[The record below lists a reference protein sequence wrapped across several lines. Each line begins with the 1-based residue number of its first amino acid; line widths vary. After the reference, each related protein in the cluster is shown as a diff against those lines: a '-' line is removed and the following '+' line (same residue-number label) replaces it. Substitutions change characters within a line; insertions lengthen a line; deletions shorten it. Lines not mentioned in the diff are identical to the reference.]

1 MLNKTKINENL
12 RSKFLKDREEQEA
25 GSGNDSRVLN
35 YFDLDY
41 GQQIEVLL
49 VADEAGELFYEYSSH
64 NAPRG
69 TNVKGSNCSYT
80 SSREPC
86 CVCEYGWDIYTRTSD
101 QDLSGKWRRKNHILG
116 QVLPLNMPKGFSV
129 PESEDGNLV
138 KLFYM
143 PWGIKEL
150 IVDSLINQTISDPT
164 EHVLVIKKTKNQG
177 GKPAYNKSYFKVE
190 KVVLDPVY
198 EEAYANGLIK
208 PYNLKAE
215 LPAPTTSQDM
225 ETWLRAALEGSTTNR
240 FWDKYLPEAKAQT
253 ADESGTPLPKLN
265 TTTQDAPAAAVAPK
279 GGSPSLMERLEA
291 ARAGKTV

>member
-12 RSKFLKDREEQEA
+12 REKLLKDREEQEA
-25 GSGNDSRVLN
+25 GSNNDARVLN
-35 YFDLDY
+35 YFDLQY
-41 GQQIEVLL
+41 GEQIEVLL
-49 VADEAGELFYEYSSH
+49 VADDAGELFYEYSSH
-64 NAPRG
+64 TAPRG
-69 TNVKGSNCSYT
+69 SNVRGINCSFS

-86 CVCEYGWDIYTRTSD
+86 CVCDYGWELYQRTNNK
-101 QDLSGKWRRKNHILG
+101 DLSGKWRRKNHILG
-116 QVLPLNMPKGFSV
+116 QVLPLNFPKTLSI

-177 GKPAYNKSYFKVE
+177 GKPAYNKSYFKTE

-198 EEAYANGLIK
+198 EELYANGQIK

-225 ETWLRAALEGSTTNR
+225 ETWLRTALEGSSVNR
-240 FWDKYLPEAKAQT
+240 FWEKYIPEAGSQAT
-253 ADESGTPLPKLN
+253 DESGTPLPKLN
-265 TTTQDAPAAAVAPK
+265 TESQETPMVSVTPK
-279 GGSPSLMERLEA
+279 STGPSLMERLEK
-291 ARAGKTV
+291 ARAGKTA